1 MLAEAADTPPE
12 PRVQQ
17 PCGLMLLPVHIL
29 LRIGLALVDSN
40 SLRHAV
46 AANPLGQEALG
57 GMVVPSDGQQEVNC
71 PASLIAR
78 PIQLF
83 PQLAD
88 EWEFATESRIALS
101 AFSWYDK

>member
-1 MLAEAADTPPE
+1 MLF
-12 PRVQQ
+12 
-17 PCGLMLLPVHIL
+17 PVHFL
-29 LRIGLALVDSN
+29 LRIGPTLVDSN

-46 AANPLGQEALG
+46 AANPLGKETLG
-57 GMVVPSDGQQEVNC
+57 GVVVPSDGRQEFNC

-101 AFSWYDK
+101 AFSWYLV